1 MRRGESL
8 AQIQDWFW
16 KKRESFIILFMSF
29 YPKTKSMFWSQ
40 NSTPIWL
47 EVMSS
52 VGKVRFQSWS
62 PIPKLHLQ
70 LQSKWALCFL
80 PSPPK
85 QEFFLCSVW
94 KLIFLWKTMTWVF
107 LSPPKKNNHAFGS
120 RGDVKWICHLSLFLH
135 LRGGGSF
142 RLTEEAN
149 SYWEFVNTMI

>member
-1 MRRGESL
+1 MKVWHKYSTDSE
-8 AQIQDWFW
+8 
-16 KKRESFIILFMSF
+16 KRESFIILFMSF

-94 KLIFLWKTMTWVF
+94 KLIFLCKRMTWVF
-107 LSPPKKNNHAFGS
+107 LPPPKK
-120 RGDVKWICHLSLFLH
+120 KIMHL
-135 LRGGGSF
+135 GV
-142 RLTEEAN
+142 EEMW
-149 SYWEFVNTMI
+149 SEFAIWACFYTLGEAEALG